1 MVGDE
6 MEKLIPDWAVQ
17 FNEECGCKNFKNKMN
32 KWGIQGCKDNRKKI
46 IDHLMKQSSNLVP
59 VLQIFPNVMK
69 RIGVNMLLDKAIS
82 NAEKNYIPEFSS
94 CRLTSKSKKSLT
106 K

>member
-1 MVGDE
+1 

-17 FNEECGCKNFKNKMN
+17 FNEGCGCKNFKNKMN

-59 VLQIFPNVMK
+59 VLKIFPNVMK

-82 NAEKNYIPEFSS
+82 NAEKNYILVNGPVPG
-94 CRLTSKSKKSLT
+94 KKGNIVQIQSAV
-106 K
+106 KVS